1 MITLFHA
8 PRTRSQKVMWMLEE
22 LGVAYEVR
30 PVSFLERDADEEF
43 VHLNPAGFLPVMKDG
58 DTVLLESAAMMEYV
72 AARYGPT
79 PLVPGPTDQTYPAY
93 LQYFHFG
100 EASLAAPLMIIPYSL
115 YFAPP
120 EHRDNY
126 GLELARQIFRR
137 RLPLVE
143 QRLAQTPYMAGDAF
157 TAADISVAYAV
168 NIGKWCKAIDAYS
181 PAVADYMQRVEGR
194 PAYQAMRARA

>member
-22 LGVAYEVR
+22 MGVPYEVR
-30 PVSFLERDADEEF
+30 PVVFLERDRDEAF
-43 VHLNPAGFLPVMKDG
+43 MSLNPAGFLPVMKDG

-79 PLVPGPTDQTYPAY
+79 PLVPGPTDPTYPAY

-100 EASLAAPLMIIPYSL
+100 EASLAAPLIIIPYSL
-115 YFAPP
+115 YLASP
-120 EHRDNY
+120 EERHNS
-126 GLELARQIFRR
+126 GVEVARKIFRR

-143 QRLAQTPYMAGDAF
+143 QRLVQAPYMAGEAF
-157 TAADISVAYAV
+157 TAADISVAYALG
-168 NIGKWCKAIDAYS
+168 IGKWCEAIDDYS
-181 PAVADYMQRVEGR
+181 PVLGAYMQRVGER

>member
-22 LGVAYEVR
+22 MGLAYEVR
-30 PVSFLERDADEEF
+30 PVAFMERQLDEEF
-43 VHLNPAGFLPVMKDG
+43 VGLNPAGFLPVMKDG
-58 DTVLLESAAMMEYV
+58 DIVLLESAAMMDYLAV
-72 AARYGPT
+72 RHGPT
-79 PLVPGPTDQTYPAY
+79 PLVPRPSDPTYPAY

-115 YFAPP
+115 YLAPP
-120 EHRDNY
+120 QHRDNY
-126 GLELARQIFRR
+126 GIEIARQIFRR

-143 QRLAQTPYMAGDAF
+143 RRFAEAPYMAGDVF
-157 TAADISVAYAV
+157 TAADISVAYAL
-168 NIGKWCKAIDAYS
+168 NIGKWCKAIDGYS
-181 PAVADYMQRVEGR
+181 PALAEYMQRVEGR

>member
-22 LGVAYEVR
+22 MGVAYEVR
-30 PVSFLERDADEEF
+30 VVAFLERERDQEF
-43 VHLNPAGFLPVMKDG
+43 MALNPAGFLPVMKDG
-58 DTVLLESAAMMEYV
+58 DTVLFESAAMMDYI

-79 PLVPGPTDQTYPAY
+79 PLVPSPTDRAYPAY
-93 LQYFHFG
+93 LQYVHFG
-100 EASLAAPLMIIPYSL
+100 EASLAAPLIVITYSL
-115 YFAPP
+115 QFAPP

-126 GLELARQIFRR
+126 GIEIARMIFRR

-143 QRLAQTPYMAGDAF
+143 QRLAEAPYMAGEDF

-168 NIGKWCKAIDAYS
+168 GIGKWCKAIDGYS
-181 PAVADYMQRVEGR
+181 PSLADYMRRVEAR

>member
-22 LGVAYEVR
+22 LGVAYEGRRVA
-30 PVSFLERDADEEF
+30 FQDRDHDEEF
-43 VHLNPAGFLPVMKDG
+43 MALNPAGFLPVMKDG
-58 DTVLLESAAMMEYV
+58 ETVLVESPAIMEYV

-79 PLVPGPTDQTYPAY
+79 PLVPGPTDRAYPAY

-100 EASLAAPLMIIPYSL
+100 EASLAAPLIVIPYTL
-115 YFAPP
+115 YHAPA

-126 GLELARQIFRR
+126 GLEIAREIFRR

-143 QRLAQTPYMAGDAF
+143 RRLAEAPYMAGDGF

-168 NIGKWCKAIDAYS
+168 DIGKWCKAIDGYS
-181 PAVADYMQRVEGR
+181 PAVADYMQRVESR
-194 PAYQAMRARA
+194 PAYRAMRARA

>member
-22 LGVAYEVR
+22 MGLAYEVR
-30 PVSFLERDADEEF
+30 AVAFMERDRDPEF
-43 VHLNPAGFLPVMKDG
+43 VALNPAGFLPVMTDG
-58 DTVLLESAAMMEYV
+58 DTVLLESGAMMDYI

-79 PLVPGPTDQTYPAY
+79 PLAPQPSDPTYPVY
-93 LQYFHFG
+93 LQYVHFG

-115 YFAPP
+115 YLAPP

-126 GLELARQIFRR
+126 GIEIARQIFRR
-137 RLPLVE
+137 RLVLVE
-143 QRLAQTPYMAGDAF
+143 QRLAQAPYMAGEAF

-168 NIGKWCKAIDAYS
+168 NIGKWCKAIDGYS
-181 PAVADYMQRVEGR
+181 PALAEYMQRIEGR

>member
-1 MITLFHA
+1 
-8 PRTRSQKVMWMLEE
+8 MWMLEE
-22 LGVAYEVR
+22 MGLTYEVR
-30 PVSFLERDADEEF
+30 PVAFLERDQDQEF
-43 VHLNPAGFLPVMKDG
+43 AALNPAGFLPVMKDD
-58 DTVLLESAAMMEYV
+58 DTVLVESAAMMEYV

-79 PLVPGPTDQTYPAY
+79 PLVPGPTDKTYPAY

-126 GLELARQIFRR
+126 GLEIARQIFRR

-143 QRLAQTPYMAGDAF
+143 QRLAKAPYLAGDAF
-157 TAADISVAYAV
+157 TAADIAVAYAL
-168 NIGKWCKAIDAYS
+168 NIGKWCKAIESYS
-181 PAVADYMQRVEGR
+181 PAVADYMQRVESR

>member
-22 LGVAYEVR
+22 MGLAYEVR
-30 PVSFLERDADEEF
+30 PVAFMERELDEEF
-43 VHLNPAGFLPVMKDG
+43 VGLNPAGFLPVMKDG
-58 DTVLLESAAMMEYV
+58 DIVLLESAAMMDYLAV
-72 AARYGPT
+72 RHGPT
-79 PLVPGPTDQTYPAY
+79 PLVPQPSDPTYPAY

-115 YFAPP
+115 YLAPP
-120 EHRDNY
+120 QHRDNY
-126 GLELARQIFRR
+126 GIEIARQIFRR

-143 QRLAQTPYMAGDAF
+143 RRFAEAPYMAGDVF
-157 TAADISVAYAV
+157 TAADISVAYAL
-168 NIGKWCKAIDAYS
+168 NIGKWCKAIDGYS
-181 PAVADYMQRVEGR
+181 PALAEYMQRVEGR

>member
-22 LGVAYEVR
+22 MGLDYEVR
-30 PVSFLERDADEEF
+30 PVTFLERENDPEF
-43 VHLNPAGFLPVMKDG
+43 IGLNPAGFLPVMKDG

-79 PLVPGPTDQTYPAY
+79 PLVPGPTDKTYPAY
-93 LQYFHFG
+93 LQYVHLG
-100 EASLAAPLMIIPYSL
+100 EASLAAPLIIIPYSL
-115 YFAPP
+115 YLTPP

-126 GLELARQIFRR
+126 GTEIARQIFRR

-143 QRLAQTPYMAGDAF
+143 HRLAQAPYMAGDAF
-157 TAADISVAYAV
+157 TAADISIAYALS
-168 NIGKWCKAIDAYS
+168 IGKWCKAIDSYS
-181 PAVADYMQRVEGR
+181 PELADYMQRVEGR
-194 PAYQAMRARA
+194 PAYKAMRARA

>member
-1 MITLFHA
+1 VITLFHA

-22 LGVAYEVR
+22 MGLEYEVR
-30 PVSFLERDADEEF
+30 PVAFLQRDDDAEF
-43 VHLNPAGFLPVMKDG
+43 VGLNPAGFLPVLKDG
-58 DTVLLESAAMMEYV
+58 EIVLLESAAMMDYL

-79 PLVPGPTDQTYPAY
+79 PLVPSPTDGTYPSY

-100 EASLAAPLMIIPYSL
+100 EASLAAPLIVIPYSL
-115 YFAPP
+115 YLGPP

-126 GLELARQIFRR
+126 GTEIARQIFRR

-143 QRLAQTPYMAGDAF
+143 QRLAQTPYMAGETF

-168 NIGKWCKAIDAYS
+168 GIGKWCKAIDSYS
-181 PAVADYMQRVEGR
+181 PALADYIERVEAR
-194 PAYQAMRARA
+194 PAYRAMRARA

>member
-1 MITLFHA
+1 
-8 PRTRSQKVMWMLEE
+8 MWMLEE
-22 LGVAYEVR
+22 MGLDYEVR
-30 PVSFLERDADEEF
+30 PVAFLEREADEEF
-43 VHLNPAGFLPVMKDG
+43 VGLNPAGFLPVMKDG

-79 PLVPGPTDQTYPAY
+79 PLVPGPTDPTYPAY
-93 LQYFHFG
+93 LQYAHFG

-126 GLELARQIFRR
+126 GIEIARQIFRR

-143 QRLAQTPYMAGDAF
+143 QRLGEARHMAGDTF
-157 TAADISVAYAV
+157 TAADISVAYAL
-168 NIGKWCKAIDAYS
+168 NIGKWCKAIDVYS
-181 PAVADYMQRVEGR
+181 PSVADYMQRVEAR

>member
-1 MITLFHA
+1 VITLFHA

-22 LGVAYEVR
+22 MGVTYALR
-30 PVSFLERDADEEF
+30 PVSFLDRDADEEF
-43 VHLNPAGFLPVMKDG
+43 VGLNPGGFLPVMKDG
-58 DTVLLESAAMMEYV
+58 DTVLVESAAMMEYA

-79 PLVPGPTDQTYPAY
+79 ALVPGPTDPTYPAY

-120 EHRDNY
+120 EHRDHY
-126 GLELARQIFRR
+126 GIELARQIFRR

-143 QRLAQTPYMAGDAF
+143 QRLMQAPYMAGDDF
-157 TAADISVAYAV
+157 TAADISVAYAL
-168 NIGKWCKAIDAYS
+168 NIGKWCKAIESYS

-194 PAYQAMRARA
+194 PAYRAMRARA

>member
-1 MITLFHA
+1 
-8 PRTRSQKVMWMLEE
+8 MWMLEE
-22 LGVAYEVR
+22 MGLAYEVR
-30 PVSFLERDADEEF
+30 PVSFLERDRDEEF
-43 VHLNPAGFLPVMKDG
+43 ATLNPAGFLPVMKDG
-58 DTVLLESAAMMEYV
+58 DTVLLESAAMMDYV

-79 PLVPGPTDQTYPAY
+79 PLVPSPTENTYAAY

-126 GLELARQIFRR
+126 GMEIARQIFRR

-143 QRLAQTPYMAGDAF
+143 QRLGQTPYMAGEAF
-157 TAADISVAYAV
+157 TAADISVAYAL
-168 NIGKWCKAIDAYS
+168 NIGKWCKAITDYS
-181 PAVADYMQRVEGR
+181 PAMADYMQRVEAR
-194 PAYQAMRARA
+194 PGYQAMRARA

>member
-1 MITLFHA
+1 
-8 PRTRSQKVMWMLEE
+8 MWMLEE
-22 LGVAYEVR
+22 MGLPYEVR
-30 PVSFLERDADEEF
+30 PVAFLERDKDQEF
-43 VHLNPAGFLPVMKDG
+43 VELNPAGFLPVMKDG
-58 DTVLLESAAMMEYV
+58 DTVLIESAAMMEYV

-79 PLVPGPTDQTYPAY
+79 PLVPGPTDETYPAY
-93 LQYFHFG
+93 LQYVHFG

-115 YFAPP
+115 YFAPS

-126 GLELARQIFRR
+126 GIEIARQIFRR

-143 QRLAQTPYMAGDAF
+143 RRLAQSPYMAGDVF

-168 NIGKWCKAIDAYS
+168 SISKWCKAVESYS
-181 PAVADYMQRVEGR
+181 PAVADYMQRVEAR

>member
-1 MITLFHA
+1 VITLFHA

-22 LGVAYEVR
+22 MGLAYEVR
-30 PVSFLERDADEEF
+30 PVAFLEREQDAEF
-43 VHLNPAGFLPVMKDG
+43 VGLNPAGFLPVMKDG

-79 PLVPGPTDQTYPAY
+79 PLVPGPTDKTYPAY

-100 EASLAAPLMIIPYSL
+100 EASLAAPLIIIPYSL

-126 GLELARQIFRR
+126 GAEIARQIFRR

-143 QRLAQTPYMAGDAF
+143 QRLAEAPYMAGDAF
-157 TAADISVAYAV
+157 TAADISVAYALG
-168 NIGKWCKAIDAYS
+168 IGKWCKAIDDYS
-181 PAVADYMQRVEGR
+181 PAVGDYMQRVGAR
-194 PAYQAMRARA
+194 PGYQAMRARA

>member
-22 LGVAYEVR
+22 MGQPYDLR
-30 PVSFLERDADEEF
+30 PVAFLERDADEEF
-43 VHLNPAGFLPVMKDG
+43 ASLNPAGFLPVMKDG
-58 DTVLLESAAMMEYV
+58 DTVLLESAAMMEYI

-79 PLVPGPTDQTYPAY
+79 PLVPGPTDPAYPSY

-100 EASLAAPLMIIPYSL
+100 EASLAAPLTIIPYTL
-115 YFAPP
+115 YFAPL

-126 GLELARQIFRR
+126 GIEVARQIFRR

-143 QRLAQTPYMAGDAF
+143 QRLAQSSYMAGDAF
-157 TAADISVAYAV
+157 TAADISVAYAI
-168 NIGKWCKAIDAYS
+168 NIGKWCKAIDGYS
-181 PAVADYMQRVEGR
+181 PALADYMQRVEAH